1 MADGKYANW
10 IEWLMPQVWVNS
22 LICHHLF
29 NLSSQ
34 LDPNSHHD
42 MIFKLD
48 TEKRVCS
55 SNFPVWWFYIV
66 NSVPLEENL
75 PNLIK
80 SRDHNLNVTELLA
93 LNGGIK
99 TTTTYTVRSHQV
111 ASIGGSTARD
121 ILVKNFYDNYPPSP
135 LLPTTQKKP
144 V

>member
-1 MADGKYANW
+1 MADGNANC
-10 IEWLMPQVWVNS
+10 IEWLTQVWVNS

-34 LDPNSHHD
+34 LETNSHHD

-48 TEKRVCS
+48 TQKRVCS

-111 ASIGGSTARD
+111 AAIGGSVPRD
-121 ILVKNFYDNYPPSP
+121 ILVIFFSTTTIHSPPP
-135 LLPTTQKKP
+135 LSHTKR